1 MSDLEKPDRPV
12 FEAYDFTINGVNI
25 PNPSS
30 SMFIKQLQ
38 RAAERMKKEEEY
50 IKNKAGRKPKTI
62 NYNTELKIRISSKQ
76 KDALAKISSSYGLTM
91 SQYVRELIE
100 KDLYND

>member
-12 FEAYDFTINGVNI
+12 FEAYEWSINGVRMPVNS
-25 PNPSS
+25 N
-30 SMFIKQLQ
+30 MFIKQLQ
-38 RAAERMKKEEEY
+38 RAAERMNKEEEY
-50 IKNKAGRKPKTI
+50 IKNKVGRKPKPT

>member
-1 MSDLEKPDRPV
+1 MENSEKNALQNLQKECSKLAWKGIQKSISDVYVDPHFIGSDTRRIIDEKL
-12 FEAYDFTINGVNI
+12 F
-25 PNPSS
+25 
-30 SMFIKQLQ
+30 
-38 RAAERMKKEEEY
+38 KKT
-50 IKNKAGRKPKTI
+50 RKPKPN